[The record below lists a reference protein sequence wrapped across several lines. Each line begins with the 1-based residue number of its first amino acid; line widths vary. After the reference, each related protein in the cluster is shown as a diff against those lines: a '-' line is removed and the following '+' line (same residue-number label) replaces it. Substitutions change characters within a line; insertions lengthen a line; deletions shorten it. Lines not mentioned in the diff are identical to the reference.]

1 MGDLLLAVIS
11 WLGFLQ
17 RPDVLKQLLA
27 IGLAL
32 LLGRWLARAPWLVLD
47 PRLAQDIL
55 LAQDIRLAQDPRL
68 AQARWRDRPRLS
80 RWIPRQPPIPLFE
93 EGALLLTVPLLS
105 IAGQESGLVLLVA
118 QIKAAWLTLDLLE
131 HQLLERWL
139 DREMRLRL
147 SSRLLR
153 PALLLATLLIGLDAV
168 DNLHQLASL
177 PLGRLFGSVI
187 NLGRFVQVLVVLY
200 FLAIGS
206 GPPASVLGWLCQRG
220 LGMGEGSRRAL
231 ELILRYCLVSI
242 GIVWAL
248 GDLGFNQTGLFAIA
262 GGLSVGLGFGVK
274 EVFSN
279 FISGLWLLFEGSV
292 RPGEVLIIDG
302 EACEV
307 RRLGLRAAVL
317 WRRSDNAEL
326 LIPNQTFFT
335 STTAT
340 FTGSDRMRRGVLM
353 ATVASSIAPAEVL
366 ARLAAV
372 ATAQSGVLS
381 EPAAKASIEKF
392 GSTTTDYKLTYWMP
406 DPLSIRE
413 VSSELKLALWHSFN
427 PEDISLG

>member
-1 MGDLLLAVIS
+1 MGDLLVASIS

-17 RPDVLKQLLA
+17 RADVLKQLLA

-32 LLGRWLARAPWLVLD
+32 LLGRWLARLPWWGHL
-47 PRLAQDIL
+47 PPFAQV
-55 LAQDIRLAQDPRL
+55 RR
-68 AQARWRDRPRLS
+68 
-80 RWIPRQPPIPLFE
+80 PPIPLVDE
-93 EGALLLTVPLLS
+93 AALLLTIPLLAM
-105 IAGQESGLVLLVA
+105 AGQGSGLVLLVA
-118 QIKAAWLTLDLLE
+118 QIKAAWLGLDLVE
-131 HQLLERWL
+131 QHLLERWL
-139 DREMRLRL
+139 GHEMRLRL

-153 PALLLATLLIGLDAV
+153 PALLIATLLIGLDAV
-168 DNLHQLASL
+168 DNLQQLAIV

-187 NLGRFVQVLVVLY
+187 DLGHFVQVMVVLY
-200 FLAIGS
+200 VLAVGS
-206 GPPASVLGWLCQRG
+206 GPPASALSWLCQRG
-220 LGMGEGSRRAL
+220 LGMGQGSRRAL
-231 ELILRYCLVSI
+231 ELILRYVLVSI

-248 GDLGFNQTGLFAIA
+248 GDLGFNQTGLLAIA

-340 FTGSDRMRRGVLM
+340 FTGSDRMRRGILM
-353 ATVASSIAPAEVL
+353 ATVVSTIEPAVVL
-366 ARLAAV
+366 ARLEEV
-372 ATAQSGVLS
+372 ATAQKGVLLQ
-381 EPAAKASIEKF
+381 PAAKATIEQL
-392 GSTTTDYKLTYWMP
+392 GASTTSYKLTYWMA

-413 VSSELKLALWHSFN
+413 VSSELKLALWSHFN
-427 PEDISLG
+427 PDDISLG

>member
-1 MGDLLLAVIS
+1 MGDLLVAMIS

-32 LLGRWLARAPWLVLD
+32 LLGR
-47 PRLAQDIL
+47 RLAHSPCWGYL
-55 LAQDIRLAQDPRL
+55 PRFAPL
-68 AQARWRDRPRLS
+68 RR
-80 RWIPRQPPIPLFE
+80 PPIPLVE
-93 EGALLLTVPLLS
+93 EAALLLMIPLLS
-105 IAGQESGLVLLVA
+105 MAGQASGLVLLVA
-118 QIKAAWLTLDLLE
+118 QIKAAWLGLALVE
-131 HQLLERWL
+131 QQLLQRWL
-139 DREMRLRL
+139 GDEMRLRL

-153 PALLLATLLIGLDAV
+153 PALLIATVLIGLDAV
-168 DNLHQLASL
+168 DNLQQLASV
-177 PLGRLFGSVI
+177 PLGQLFGSVI
-187 NLGRFVQVLVVLY
+187 RLGEFFQVLVVLY
-200 FLAIGS
+200 VLAIGS
-206 GPPASVLGWLCQRG
+206 GPPATGLGWLCQRG
-220 LGMGEGSRRAL
+220 LGISEGSRRAL
-231 ELILRYCLVSI
+231 ELILRYCFVSI

-248 GDLGFNQTGLFAIA
+248 GNLGFSQTGLFAIA

-340 FTGSDRMRRGVLM
+340 FTGSDRMRRGLLM
-353 ATVASSIAPAEVL
+353 ASVVGTIAPAEVI
-366 ARLAAV
+366 ARLEAV
-372 ATAQSGVLS
+372 ATAQAGVLR
-381 EPAAKASIEKF
+381 EPAAKATIEQF
-392 GSTTTDYKLTYWMP
+392 GATTTSYKLTYWMA

-413 VSSELKLALWHSFN
+413 VSSELKLALWSRFN
-427 PEDISLG
+427 PEDISLE

>member
-1 MGDLLLAVIS
+1 MGDLLVAMIS

-32 LLGRWLARAPWLVLD
+32 LLGRRLARSPCWGYLPRFAPL
-47 PRLAQDIL
+47 R
-55 LAQDIRLAQDPRL
+55 R
-68 AQARWRDRPRLS
+68 
-80 RWIPRQPPIPLFE
+80 PPIPLVE
-93 EGALLLTVPLLS
+93 EAALLLMIPLLS
-105 IAGQESGLVLLVA
+105 MAGQASGLVLLVA
-118 QIKAAWLTLDLLE
+118 QIKAAWLGLALVE
-131 HQLLERWL
+131 QQLLQRWL
-139 DREMRLRL
+139 GDEMRLRL

-153 PALLLATLLIGLDAV
+153 PALLIATVLIGLDAV
-168 DNLHQLASL
+168 DNLQQLASV
-177 PLGRLFGSVI
+177 PLGQLFGSVI
-187 NLGRFVQVLVVLY
+187 RLGEFFQVLVVLY
-200 FLAIGS
+200 VLAIGS
-206 GPPASVLGWLCQRG
+206 GPPATGLGWLCQRG
-220 LGMGEGSRRAL
+220 LGISEGSRRAL
-231 ELILRYCLVSI
+231 ELILRYCFVSI

-248 GDLGFNQTGLFAIA
+248 GNLGFSQTGLFAIA

-340 FTGSDRMRRGVLM
+340 FTGSDRMRRGLLM
-353 ATVASSIAPAEVL
+353 ASVVGTIAPAEVI
-366 ARLAAV
+366 ARLEAV
-372 ATAQSGVLS
+372 ATAQAGVLR
-381 EPAAKASIEKF
+381 EPAAKATIEQF
-392 GSTTTDYKLTYWMP
+392 GATTTSYKLTYWMA

-413 VSSELKLALWHSFN
+413 VSSELKLALWSRFN
-427 PEDISLG
+427 PEDISLE

>member
-1 MGDLLLAVIS
+1 MGDLLLAMFS

-17 RPDVLKQLLA
+17 RPDVQKQLVV
-27 IGLAL
+27 IGLAV
-32 LLGRWLARAPWLVLD
+32 LLGRWLAQSPWLGGM
-47 PRLAQDIL
+47 PRL
-55 LAQDIRLAQDPRL
+55 
-68 AQARWRDRPRLS
+68 
-80 RWIPRQPPIPLFE
+80 RWIKKPSIPLAE
-93 EGALLLTVPLLS
+93 EAALVVAIPLL
-105 IAGQESGLVLLVA
+105 IMAGQQSGLVLLVA
-118 QIKAAWLTLDLLE
+118 QIKAAWLSLGLVE
-131 HQLLERWL
+131 HQLLNRWL
-139 DREMRLRL
+139 DPVTASRL

-153 PALLLATLLIGLDAV
+153 PALLLATVLIGLDAV
-168 DNLHQLASL
+168 DSLQELSNL
-177 PLGRLFGSVI
+177 PLGRLFGSAI
-187 NLGRFVQVLVVLY
+187 TLGSLFQVAVVLY
-200 FLAIGS
+200 VLAIGS
-206 GPPASVLGWLCQRG
+206 GPPATALGWLCQRG
-220 LGMGEGSRRAL
+220 LGMGDSSRRAL
-231 ELILRYCLVSI
+231 ELIVRYCLVSI
-242 GIVWAL
+242 GIIWAL
-248 GDLGFNQTGLFAIA
+248 GDLGFSQTGLFAIA

-340 FTGSDRMRRGVLM
+340 FTGSDRMRRGLLT
-353 ATVASSIAPAEVL
+353 ATVLNSIAPAEVI
-366 ARLAAV
+366 ARLEAV
-372 ATAQSGVLS
+372 ATAQAGVLLQ
-381 EPAAKASIEKF
+381 PAAKATIEQF
-392 GSTTTDYKLTYWMP
+392 GATSTSYKLTYWMA

-413 VSSELKLALWHSFN
+413 VSSELKLALWSRFN

>member
-1 MGDLLLAVIS
+1 MGDLGLAVIS

-17 RPDVLKQLLA
+17 RADVLNQLLA

-32 LLGRWLARAPWLVLD
+32 LLGRWLSRSPWWKHPPLS
-47 PRLAQDIL
+47 AQFRKPPLPL
-55 LAQDIRLAQDPRL
+55 L
-68 AQARWRDRPRLS
+68 
-80 RWIPRQPPIPLFE
+80 E
-93 EGALLLTVPLLS
+93 EAALLLTIPLLS
-105 IAGQESGLVLLVA
+105 MAGQESGLVLLVA
-118 QIKAAWLTLDLLE
+118 QIKAAWLGLALVE
-131 HQLLERWL
+131 QQLLERWL
-139 DREMRLRL
+139 DHEMRLRL
-147 SSRLLR
+147 SGRLLR
-153 PALLLATLLIGLDAV
+153 PALLIATLLVVLDEV
-168 DNLHQLASL
+168 DNLHQLASI
-177 PLGRLFGSVI
+177 PLGQLFGSDI
-187 NLGRFVQVLVVLY
+187 SLGRGFQVLVVLY
-200 FLAIGS
+200 ILAIGS
-206 GPPASVLGWLCQRG
+206 GPPATALGWLCQRG

-231 ELILRYCLVSI
+231 ELILRYFLVSI

-317 WRRSDNAEL
+317 LRRSDNAEL

-340 FTGSDRMRRGVLM
+340 FTGSDRMRRGLLT
-353 ATVASSIAPAEVL
+353 ATVLNTIAPAEVI
-366 ARLAAV
+366 ARLEAV
-372 ATAQSGVLS
+372 ATAQAGVLRQ
-381 EPAAKASIEKF
+381 PAAKATIEQF
-392 GSTTTDYKLTYWMP
+392 GATTTSYKLTYWMA

-413 VSSELKLALWHSFN
+413 VSSELKLALWSRFN

>member
-1 MGDLLLAVIS
+1 MGDLLVASIS

-17 RPDVLKQLLA
+17 RADVLKQLLA

-32 LLGRWLARAPWLVLD
+32 LLGRWLARLPWWGHL
-47 PRLAQDIL
+47 PPFAQV
-55 LAQDIRLAQDPRL
+55 RR
-68 AQARWRDRPRLS
+68 
-80 RWIPRQPPIPLFE
+80 PPIPLVDE
-93 EGALLLTVPLLS
+93 AALLLTIPLLAM
-105 IAGQESGLVLLVA
+105 AGQGSGLVLLVA
-118 QIKAAWLTLDLLE
+118 QIKGAWLGLGLVE
-131 HQLLERWL
+131 QHLLERWL
-139 DREMRLRL
+139 GHEMRLRL

-153 PALLLATLLIGLDAV
+153 PALLIATLLIGLDAV
-168 DNLHQLASL
+168 DNLQQLAIV

-187 NLGRFVQVLVVLY
+187 DLGHFVQVMVVLY
-200 FLAIGS
+200 VLAVGS
-206 GPPASVLGWLCQRG
+206 GPPASALSWLCQRG
-220 LGMGEGSRRAL
+220 LGMGQGSRRAL
-231 ELILRYCLVSI
+231 ELILRYVLVSI

-248 GDLGFNQTGLFAIA
+248 GDLGFNQTGLLAIA

-340 FTGSDRMRRGVLM
+340 FTGSDRMRRGILM
-353 ATVASSIAPAEVL
+353 ATVVSTIEPAVVL
-366 ARLAAV
+366 ARLEEV
-372 ATAQSGVLS
+372 ATAQKGVLLQ
-381 EPAAKASIEKF
+381 PAAKATIEQL
-392 GSTTTDYKLTYWMP
+392 GASTTSYKLTYWMA

-413 VSSELKLALWHSFN
+413 VSSELKLALWSHFN
-427 PEDISLG
+427 PDDISLG

>member
-32 LLGRWLARAPWLVLD
+32 LLSRLLAR
-47 PRLAQDIL
+47 
-55 LAQDIRLAQDPRL
+55 
-68 AQARWRDRPRLS
+68 ARWRDGPGLF
-80 RWIPRQPPIPLFE
+80 RWIHRQPPIPLIE
-93 EGALLLTVPLLS
+93 EGTLLLTIPLLS
-105 IAGQESGLVLLVA
+105 MAGQESGLVLLVA
-118 QIKAAWLTLDLLE
+118 QIKAAWLTLNLLE
-131 HQLLERWL
+131 HQLLDRWL

-153 PALLLATLLIGLDAV
+153 PALLLATLVIGLDAV

-187 NLGRFVQVLVVLY
+187 NLGHFVQVFVMLY
-200 FLAIGS
+200 VLAIGS
-206 GPPASVLGWLCQRG
+206 GPPASALGWLCQRG

-231 ELILRYCLVSI
+231 ELILRYVLVSI
-242 GIVWAL
+242 GIIWAL
-248 GDLGFNQTGLFAIA
+248 GDLGFSQTGLFAIA

-340 FTGSDRMRRGVLM
+340 FTGSDRMRRGVLT
-353 ATVASSIAPAEVL
+353 ATVTNILPPAEVL
-366 ARLAAV
+366 SRLEVV
-372 ATAQSGVLS
+372 ASGLKGVLRD
-381 EPAAKASIEKF
+381 PAAKATIEKF
-392 GSTTTDYKLTYWMP
+392 GGTTTDYKLTYWMP

-413 VSSELKLALWHSFN
+413 VSSELKLALWHSFS
-427 PEDISLG
+427 PDEISLG

>member
-1 MGDLLLAVIS
+1 MGDLGLAVIS

-17 RPDVLKQLLA
+17 RADVLNQLLA

-32 LLGRWLARAPWLVLD
+32 LLGRWLARAPWWSHPPLS
-47 PRLAQDIL
+47 AQF
-55 LAQDIRLAQDPRL
+55 RK
-68 AQARWRDRPRLS
+68 
-80 RWIPRQPPIPLFE
+80 PPIPLLE
-93 EGALLLTVPLLS
+93 EGALLLTIPLLS
-105 IAGQESGLVLLVA
+105 MAGQESGLVLLVA
-118 QIKAAWLTLDLLE
+118 QIKAAWLALALVE
-131 HQLLERWL
+131 QQLLERWL
-139 DREMRLRL
+139 DHEMRLRL
-147 SSRLLR
+147 SGRLLR
-153 PALLLATLLIGLDAV
+153 PALLIATLLVVLDEV
-168 DNLHQLASL
+168 DNLQQLASM
-177 PLGRLFGSVI
+177 PLGQLFGSDI
-187 NLGRFVQVLVVLY
+187 SLGRGFQVLVVLY
-200 FLAIGS
+200 ILAIGS
-206 GPPASVLGWLCQRG
+206 GPPATALGWLCQRG

-231 ELILRYCLVSI
+231 ELILRYFLVSL

-317 WRRSDNAEL
+317 LRRSDNAEL

-340 FTGSDRMRRGVLM
+340 FTGSDRMRRGLLT
-353 ATVASSIAPAEVL
+353 ATVLNTIAPAEVI
-366 ARLAAV
+366 ARLEAV
-372 ATAQSGVLS
+372 ATAQAGVLRQ
-381 EPAAKASIEKF
+381 PAAKATIEQF
-392 GSTTTDYKLTYWMP
+392 GATTTSYKLTYWMA

-413 VSSELKLALWHSFN
+413 VSSELKLALWSRFN

>member
-1 MGDLLLAVIS
+1 MGELMLAMVS

-32 LLGRWLARAPWLVLD
+32 LLTRRLLAAPWLGRRVL
-47 PRLAQDIL
+47 PTRLLGHTPVQ
-55 LAQDIRLAQDPRL
+55 LA
-68 AQARWRDRPRLS
+68 
-80 RWIPRQPPIPLFE
+80 E
-93 EGALLLTVPLLS
+93 EGALLLAVPLLS
-105 IAGQESGLVLLVA
+105 LAGQESGLVLLVA
-118 QIKAAWLTLDLLE
+118 QLKAAWLALALVE
-131 HQLLERWL
+131 HQLLSLWL
-139 DREMRLRL
+139 DPLTASRL

-168 DNLHQLASL
+168 DNLQELAAMPMGHLFGSTVT
-177 PLGRLFGSVI
+177 LGRLF
-187 NLGRFVQVLVVLY
+187 QVMVVLY
-200 FLAIGS
+200 LFAIGA
-206 GPPASVLGWLCQRG
+206 GPPASAIGWLCQRG
-220 LGMGEGSRRAL
+220 LQMGEGSRRAL

-242 GIVWAL
+242 SILWAL
-248 GDLGFNQTGLFAIA
+248 GHLGFNQTGLFAIA

-292 RPGEVLIIDG
+292 RPGEVLIIEG

-340 FTGSDRMRRGVLM
+340 FTGSDRMRRGILT
-353 ATVASSIAPAEVL
+353 ATVTSTIAPAEVL
-366 ARLAAV
+366 ARLEAV
-372 ATAQSGVLS
+372 ATAQSGVLR
-381 EPAAKASIEKF
+381 EPAAKATIEKF
-392 GSTTTDYKLTYWMP
+392 GSATTDFKLTYWMP

-413 VSSELKLALWHSFN
+413 VSSALKLALWNSFN
-427 PEDISLG
+427 PDEISLG

>member
-1 MGDLLLAVIS
+1 MGELMLAMVS

-32 LLGRWLARAPWLVLD
+32 LLTRRLLAAPWLRRRVL
-47 PRLAQDIL
+47 PTRLLGHTPVQ
-55 LAQDIRLAQDPRL
+55 LA
-68 AQARWRDRPRLS
+68 
-80 RWIPRQPPIPLFE
+80 E
-93 EGALLLTVPLLS
+93 EGALLLAVPLLS
-105 IAGQESGLVLLVA
+105 LAGQESGLVLLVA
-118 QIKAAWLTLDLLE
+118 QLKAAWLALALVE
-131 HQLLERWL
+131 HQLLSRWL
-139 DREMRLRL
+139 DPLTASRL

-168 DNLHQLASL
+168 DNLQELAAMPMGHLFGSAVT
-177 PLGRLFGSVI
+177 LGRLF
-187 NLGRFVQVLVVLY
+187 QVMVVLY
-200 FLAIGS
+200 LFAIGA
-206 GPPASVLGWLCQRG
+206 GPPASAIGWLCQRG
-220 LGMGEGSRRAL
+220 LQMGEGSRRAL

-242 GIVWAL
+242 SILWAL
-248 GDLGFNQTGLFAIA
+248 GHLGFNQTGLFAIA

-340 FTGSDRMRRGVLM
+340 FTGSDRMRRGLLM
-353 ATVASSIAPAEVL
+353 ATVTSTIDPAEVL
-366 ARLAAV
+366 ARLEEV
-372 ATAQSGVLS
+372 ATAQKGVLVQ
-381 EPAAKASIEKF
+381 PAAKATIEQF
-392 GSTTTDYKLTYWMP
+392 GATTTSYRLTYWMA

-413 VSSELKLALWHSFN
+413 VSSELKLAIWSHFN

>member
-1 MGDLLLAVIS
+1 MGDLMLAMVS

-27 IGLAL
+27 IGLAAL
-32 LLGRWLARAPWLVLD
+32 LARRLPTAAWLWQQL
-47 PRLAQDIL
+47 PPGWRGRLPVA
-55 LAQDIRLAQDPRL
+55 LA
-68 AQARWRDRPRLS
+68 
-80 RWIPRQPPIPLFE
+80 E
-93 EGALLLTVPLLS
+93 EGALLAMVPLLNL
-105 IAGQESGLVLLVA
+105 AGQESGLVLLVA
-118 QIKAAWLTLDLLE
+118 QLKAAWLALALVEHKLLN
-131 HQLLERWL
+131 RWL
-139 DREMRLRL
+139 DPVTASRL

-168 DNLHQLASL
+168 DNLQELAAM
-177 PLGRLFGSVI
+177 PMGRLFGSAVT
-187 NLGRFVQVLVVLY
+187 LGSLFQVGVVLY
-200 FLAIGS
+200 GLAIGA
-206 GPPASVLGWLCQRG
+206 GPPASAIGWLCQRG
-220 LGMGEGSRRAL
+220 LELGDGSRRAL
-231 ELILRYCLVSI
+231 ELILRYCLFSS
-242 GIVWAL
+242 GILWAL
-248 GDLGFNQTGLFAIA
+248 GHLGFNQTGLFAIA

-353 ATVASSIAPAEVL
+353 ASVTSSIAPAEVL
-366 ARLAAV
+366 SRLEAV
-372 ATAQSGVLS
+372 AMAQEGVLRQ
-381 EPAAKASIEKF
+381 PAAKATIDKF
-392 GSTTTDYKLTYWMP
+392 GTTSTDYRLTYWMA

-413 VSSELKLALWHSFN
+413 VSSALKLALWTRFN
-427 PEDISLG
+427 PEEISLG

>member
-1 MGDLLLAVIS
+1 MGDLMLAMVS

-17 RPDVLKQLLA
+17 RPDVLKQVLA

-32 LLGRWLARAPWLVLD
+32 LLARRLVAARWLRRRVL
-47 PRLAQDIL
+47 PTRLLEHTPVQ
-55 LAQDIRLAQDPRL
+55 LA
-68 AQARWRDRPRLS
+68 
-80 RWIPRQPPIPLFE
+80 E
-93 EGALLLTVPLLS
+93 EGALLLAVPLLS
-105 IAGQESGLVLLVA
+105 LAGQESGLVLLVA
-118 QIKAAWLTLDLLE
+118 QLKAAWLALALVE
-131 HQLLERWL
+131 HQLLSRWL
-139 DREMRLRL
+139 DPLTASRL

-153 PALLLATLLIGLDAV
+153 PALLLTTLLIGLDAV
-168 DNLHQLASL
+168 DNLQELAAM
-177 PLGRLFGSVI
+177 PMGRLFGSSVT
-187 NLGRFVQVLVVLY
+187 LGSLFQVVVVLY
-200 FLAIGS
+200 VLAIGA
-206 GPPASVLGWLCQRG
+206 GPPASAIGWLCQRG
-220 LGMGEGSRRAL
+220 LQMGEGSRRAL

-242 GIVWAL
+242 GILWAL
-248 GDLGFNQTGLFAIA
+248 GHLGFNQTGLFAIA

-340 FTGSDRMRRGVLM
+340 FTGSDRMRRGLLM
-353 ATVASSIAPAEVL
+353 VTVASTIAPTEVV
-366 ARLAAV
+366 ARLETV
-372 ATAQSGVLS
+372 ARDQSGVLLQ
-381 EPAAKASIEKF
+381 PAAKATIEQF
-392 GSTTTDYKLTYWMP
+392 GATTTSYRLTYWMA
-406 DPLSIRE
+406 DPLSIRD
-413 VSSELKLALWHSFN
+413 VSSELKLALWNRFN
-427 PEDISLG
+427 PEDISLS